1 MDARRIEVSLSQD
14 QINFINSTFQKELD
28 YCKEAAL
35 KRALDLN
42 DANELKK
49 RMSTLKERLSF
60 FSS

>member
-49 RMSTLKERLSF
+49 KTEHLKRKTEF
-60 FSS
+60 F